1 MHGATQALATPVARA
16 NFAEDPATRRRSVS
30 SVTLA
35 SGQTVHCRRLAA
47 GPGIVFDGDGGAG
60 EAAEAAPVRR
70 IARCIAVADGGLRG
84 REAVAMVTFAPGT
97 LAGRNPRPVRALQ
110 VGSGARAAPAGRV
123 AFFFCAEMASGSA
136 RETLATA
143 VATLLDVSALAP
155 VDGFDTADEGGEG
168 EGEGAAG
175 APAASG
181 DGLRKPQ
188 ALAAVF
194 FEQHEPTEDGLAAVA
209 ANCVRFPGG
218 GASPTLE
225 AEVAMAEAALG
236 RLFGGEVA
244 FFPEDDAPADEWEL
258 EEDREDAELLAGI
271 LARVSKPAAAEAGA
285 ATSNDL

>member
-35 SGQTVHCRRLAA
+35 SGQAVHCRRLAA

-123 AFFFCAEMASGSA
+123 AFFFCAEMAASGSA
-136 RETLATA
+136 RETLAAA

-155 VDGFDTADEGGEG
+155 VDGFDAADEGGDE

-181 DGLRKPQ
+181 DGPRKPR

-225 AEVAMAEAALG
+225 AEVAMAEAALR
-236 RLFGGEVA
+236 RLFGDEVA

-271 LARVSKPAAAEAGA
+271 LAGVGKPAAAEAGA
-285 ATSNDL
+285 AASDD